1 MGGRYVV
8 MGTQIGML
16 KSLIKTGN
24 LDEAQLLLD
33 EILKSQFVGNTENY
47 YLDDI
52 REIIKVLPKM

>member
-1 MGGRYVV
+1 MAGRYVV

-16 KSLIKTGN
+16 KALIKTGQ
-24 LDEAQLLLD
+24 LEEAQLLLD